1 MGKRKLRGSRWGVRI
16 CEREGGKGEGMMESG
31 VRRERLGWM
40 KGVEELEDR
49 ARRRMW
55 RSVLRG

>member
-40 KGVEELEDR
+40 KGAEELEDR
-49 ARRRMW
+49 ARRRM
-55 RSVLRG
+55 